1 MNTVEG
7 GLGNTTEQ
15 TGGQSTRSGLT
26 QFLVTVAQGQDEY
39 TQGGAEAGEV
49 PGTHGAL
56 NEVRTGR
63 GDVGQLQSVKRPVQ
77 TQRYQERIQQ
87 RNEDSKDD
95 RGGVVQPRQART
107 NTVT

>member
-26 QFLVTVAQGQDEY
+26 QFLVAVAQGQDEY

-56 NEVRTGR
+56 NEVSVGR
-63 GDVGQLQSVKRPVQ
+63 ASDVGQLQSVKRPVQ
-77 TQRYQERIQQ
+77 T
-87 RNEDSKDD
+87 
-95 RGGVVQPRQART
+95 
-107 NTVT
+107 